1 MSSMQVV
8 NGVPC
13 FNCTDVE
20 NAKKAPPQR
29 DSATLDAVLAA
40 AAGQSQGPR
49 PFQTPNDPLALGTR
63 GRIFNFGA

>member
-1 MSSMQVV
+1 MTMEVV

-20 NAKKAPPQR
+20 NAKKAVFQR
-29 DSATLDAVLAA
+29 DSATLDTVLAA
-40 AAGQSQGPR
+40 AAGQAPGPR
-49 PFQTPNDPLALGTR
+49 PFQTPNDPLALGSR